1 MKKLV
6 SLVLALIMVLSMGMA
21 MAEEP
26 IKIRWA
32 MGCGGTAPVDAA
44 KGQEALNKLLREKIN
59 VEVEIQYFTED
70 QLMNSINTGEV
81 FDIYFTCDWY
91 FNTNQATSDGLFLDV
106 AEAVKTVTPELYAS
120 MSEGVWELAKTPD
133 GGLYAIPNQKDY
145 AAINLITYPVEKAKE
160 LGFEMPESIAAWSE
174 LTPFLEA
181 WKATLPEGEYPVLI
195 GGAARGLE
203 SSFDFIDRVALIGCV
218 YGTTDV
224 VTVFEDPEIMER
236 YRALA
241 DWYAKGLIN
250 PDAALITET
259 AIDTSKE
266 RIDMVQAWPGY
277 DYSPSNGYPTAM
289 IRYAGPNLNVAGVQG
304 SMQALSVALEDD
316 TAKRD
321 AALKVIELAH
331 IDQEVANILRF
342 GEEGYH
348 WNYVDAEKYPELA
361 GCVQRTQAGSDN
373 YSTWA
378 FAWPANFI
386 TSFPV
391 TQGMLDGVDAPPVMD
406 QYENYYKLVAEE
418 AKVSAMG
425 SFKMDTSRW
434 TDAIAEMTAIKD
446 EYFSDFATG
455 TRSIDDV
462 YEEFIAK
469 MNAAGLQ
476 EMIADAQAQLD
487 AYLGK

>member
-44 KGQEALNKLLREKIN
+44 MGQEALNKLLREKIN

-106 AEAVKTVTPELYAS
+106 AEAVKTVTPDLYAS
-120 MSEGVWELAKTPD
+120 MSEDVWELAKTPD

-241 DWYAKGLIN
+241 DWYKKGLIN

-277 DYSPSNGYPTAM
+277 DYSVGNGYPTAM
-289 IRYAGPNLNVAGVQG
+289 TLYAGPNLNVAGVQG

-361 GCVQRTQAGSDN
+361 GCVQRTQAGTDN

-462 YEEFIAK
+462 YEEFIGK

-476 EMIADAQAQLD
+476 DMIADAQAQLD